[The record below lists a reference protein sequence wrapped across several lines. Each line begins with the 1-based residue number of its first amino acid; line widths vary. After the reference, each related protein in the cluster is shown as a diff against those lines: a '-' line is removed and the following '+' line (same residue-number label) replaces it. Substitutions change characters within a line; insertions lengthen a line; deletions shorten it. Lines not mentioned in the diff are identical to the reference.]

1 MGTACSARVES
12 GSGTFFKTD
21 GMLVDTLL
29 QVLHLP
35 NVAQRC
41 DAHVTVKNK
50 IAAKHLWGKI
60 EIA

>member
-1 MGTACSARVES
+1 MGTACSARLES
-12 GSGTFFKTD
+12 ASGTFFKTD

-41 DAHVTVKNK
+41 DEYVKNK